1 MEKSITPAEW
11 QVMRVAWTLKHV
23 TSTQMIEIL
32 QGKVAWKPATVKTLL
47 RRLVQKGAL
56 KTTRVGR
63 AFVYEPC
70 VEEQPTMNEAADDLF
85 DNLCDMH
92 VGKTLAHVIERA
104 TLSQADIRQLQE
116 LLTQKAAAAP
126 VEVPCD
132 CVPGMR
138 CEDMN

>member
-1 MEKSITPAEW
+1 
-11 QVMRVAWTLKHV
+11 
-23 TSTQMIEIL
+23 MIEIL

-92 VGKTLAHVIERA
+92 VGKTL
-104 TLSQADIRQLQE
+104 SQTDVRQLQE
-116 LLTQKAAAAP
+116 LLNKKAAAAP
-126 VEVPCD
+126 AEVPCD

>member
-1 MEKSITPAEW
+1 
-11 QVMRVAWTLKHV
+11 
-23 TSTQMIEIL
+23 MIEIL

-104 TLSQADIRQLQE
+104 TFSQTDVRQLQE
-116 LLTQKAAAAP
+116 LLNKKAAAAP
-126 VEVPCD
+126 AEVPCD

>member
-1 MEKSITPAEW
+1 
-11 QVMRVAWTLKHV
+11 
-23 TSTQMIEIL
+23 MIEIL

-63 AFVYEPC
+63 AFVYEPF

-104 TLSQADIRQLQE
+104 TLSQTDVRQLQE
-116 LLTQKAAAAP
+116 LLNKKAAAAP
-126 VEVPCD
+126 AEVPCD